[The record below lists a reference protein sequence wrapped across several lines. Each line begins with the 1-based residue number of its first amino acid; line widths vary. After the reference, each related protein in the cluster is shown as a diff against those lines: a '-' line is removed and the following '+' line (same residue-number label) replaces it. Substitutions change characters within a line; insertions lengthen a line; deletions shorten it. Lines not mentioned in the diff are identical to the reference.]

1 MTTVGPS
8 LGTLVPVR
16 SGFKKMRPPIEP
28 KSVAV
33 FPPRSGIYFILAH
46 VNGET
51 RTPSHPGLLRCLIH
65 YLVRYCG

>member
-8 LGTLVPVR
+8 LGTLLPVR
-16 SGFKKMRPPIEP
+16 SEFNKMSLPIEP
-28 KSVAV
+28 KFVAV
-33 FPPRSGIYFILAH
+33 FPPRSCIYFILAH